1 MFYFIFSCSCT
12 KYPNR
17 EKLNMNTPMNINTEI
32 KISNKE
38 PEFIFIIYNL
48 TIILN
53 IITDIKF

>member
-1 MFYFIFSCSCT
+1 
-12 KYPNR
+12 
-17 EKLNMNTPMNINTEI
+17 MNTPMNINTEI

-38 PEFIFIIYNL
+38 PEFIFFIYNL